1 MRTTRRW
8 YGSSL
13 ITIVFTFFLTSESTL
28 RAHAQPRDTRTI
40 TPSRLFAS
48 NKRLQYVR
56 LDHNALLYLPEK
68 IASCNVETLL
78 LHCNRLEQLPSG
90 LLKHMHRLKIF
101 NISHNQLVSLPLP
114 NDRTDLNRLQELYLS
129 CNEFDD
135 DVFAIISRYERLK
148 ILYMAYNRIEQID
161 ET

>member
-1 MRTTRRW
+1 MFSLPSKLTHGQQRETRA
-8 YGSSL
+8 
-13 ITIVFTFFLTSESTL
+13 ITFC
-28 RAHAQPRDTRTI
+28 
-40 TPSRLFAS
+40 RLFVS
-48 NKRLQYVR
+48 NKRLQHVR

-68 IASCNVETLL
+68 ITNCNVETLL

-90 LLKHMHRLKIF
+90 LLKHMHRLKIL

-129 CNEFDD
+129 CNELDD

-148 ILYMAYNRIEQID
+148 ILYVAYNRIEQID